1 MQELIDRLDESAY
14 DRITMDAADKAADL
28 GASRAL
34 KVLLDARV
42 VSREDAREEWG
53 DLRNVI
59 RKHLRDVLK

>member
-1 MQELIDRLDESAY
+1 MKDLIGRLDESTY
-14 DRITMDAADKAADL
+14 DRITMDAADKAADR

-53 DLRNVI
+53 DLRDVI
-59 RKHLRDVLK
+59 RKHLREVLK

>member
-1 MQELIDRLDESAY
+1 MKELIDRLDESTY

-34 KVLLDARV
+34 KALLDARV

-59 RKHLRDVLK
+59 RKHLRKAFK